1 MGGLRVACDVLCD
14 ICETPSTKSIIRIEI
29 RQIHFCFSYFQ
40 TLVNKI
46 VFFFRCRLQWLEKNV
61 TACVQR
67 QGQWCK
73 TGNDLSRAVADGRK
87 GPAQHNNCDTSCAT
101 RIHAVKVSFL
111 KFALYA
117 YVRIGVRIKEANSAV
132 CQISS

>member
-1 MGGLRVACDVLCD
+1 MVG
-14 ICETPSTKSIIRIEI
+14 
-29 RQIHFCFSYFQ
+29 
-40 TLVNKI
+40 
-46 VFFFRCRLQWLEKNV
+46 KNV

-73 TGNDLSRAVADGRK
+73 TGNGLSRAVADGQT
-87 GPAQHNNCDTSCAT
+87 GPAQYNNHDTCVT

-117 YVRIGVRIKEANSAV
+117 FVRISVHIKDANSAV
-132 CQISS
+132 FTQNGIS